1 MVAYSDLQ
9 RQLTEARDHQTATS
23 EILRILAGSAT
34 NVTLVFDA
42 ILESAL
48 ALCHAPFGVVLRLED
63 DDALHLAAFRGPP
76 HYVEIMRSAYPHP
89 LTRDRISGLAILER
103 TPVHAIGLRS
113 SEQFPHARALANV
126 AGFDA
131 TVFVPMLT
139 EGRAI
144 GAIGLGKADAFSD
157 EHIALLHIFADQAVI
172 AIEKVRLFEQ
182 LEARNRDLTESV
194 EQQTATS
201 GILRVIS
208 SSPTDV
214 QPVLD
219 AVALSAARLCEA
231 FDASVW
237 LSDDETLVIR
247 AHHGPIPAPPQRI
260 PIGRDW
266 VSGRAV
272 VDGRPIHVDD
282 LSTAGDEFP
291 AGQAMALGDGH
302 RTTLASPML
311 REGKAIGAILI
322 RRAEIRPFSD
332 KHIALLRMFAD
343 HAVIA
348 IENVRLFKELEARNR
363 DLTEAHAKVSE
374 TLDQQTATSE
384 ILRII
389 STSPTDIQPV
399 LDAVAENAAR
409 VCDAADA
416 TIRLVEGNTL
426 RLVARCG
433 SIPFAAPGV
442 IPVSRGY
449 PSGRSVIELRTI
461 HIDDILPMLESEFPG
476 LHPEQRTVLA
486 TPLLREGVP
495 IGAIVIRRA
504 EVQPFT
510 DRQIALLQT
519 FAAQAV
525 IAIENVRLF
534 KELEARN
541 RDLAEALE
549 QQTATAEILR
559 VISQSPTDVQPVF
572 DAIVDRAV
580 RLCDGAWADAYRFDG
595 ERQYFVACSNL
606 PPEGRALLQTLYPRA
621 PDPEAVTGRAI
632 LDRAV
637 IHVPDAH
644 HDARF
649 AITRHVSSTV
659 GGGSRSVLA
668 VPMLHHGEAVGVIL
682 VHRGEHPLPFSSTEI
697 DLLKTFADQAV
708 IAIENVRL
716 FAELEERNSE
726 LRVALEQ
733 QTATSELLKVIG
745 RSTFDLRPVFEALAE
760 NAVRLCEADHAFIF
774 RFDGEVLRCVATHNV
789 SLALRAFVEANPV
802 RPGRGSG
809 AGRAALERRPIH
821 IEDMRADPEFTYG
834 VTQVG
839 PMRTLLAIPMLRP
852 NELLGVII
860 TTRPTVQ
867 RFSDSQITLME
878 TFADQAAIAI
888 DNARLLSELQA
899 KTGELTQSVEKL
911 TALGE
916 VGRAVSS
923 TLDLE
928 TVLTTI
934 EYHATIQPGKLD
946 RTPGS
951 FTRSPGTSSSAPR
964 CLARFGPRSCAS
976 RHDVSPHSLASSTIR
991 PGTAGI
997 CAAAPGS

>member
-1 MVAYSDLQ
+1 MTCPRCQQDNPVADAQFCPRCGAPTDPAAQRATSTVAYSDLQ

-23 EILRILAGSAT
+23 EILRILAGSAAH
-34 NVTLVFDA
+34 VTLVFDA

-144 GAIGLGKADAFSD
+144 GAVGLGKADAFSD

-348 IENVRLFKELEARNR
+348 IENVPA
-363 DLTEAHAKVSE
+363 
-374 TLDQQTATSE
+374 
-384 ILRII
+384 
-389 STSPTDIQPV
+389 IQG
-399 LDAVAENAAR
+399 
-409 VCDAADA
+409 
-416 TIRLVEGNTL
+416 TG
-426 RLVARCG
+426 
-433 SIPFAAPGV
+433 
-442 IPVSRGY
+442 
-449 PSGRSVIELRTI
+449 
-461 HIDDILPMLESEFPG
+461 
-476 LHPEQRTVLA
+476 
-486 TPLLREGVP
+486 
-495 IGAIVIRRA
+495 GA
-504 EVQPFT
+504 
-510 DRQIALLQT
+510 
-519 FAAQAV
+519 
-525 IAIENVRLF
+525 
-534 KELEARN
+534 
-541 RDLAEALE
+541 
-549 QQTATAEILR
+549 
-559 VISQSPTDVQPVF
+559 
-572 DAIVDRAV
+572 
-580 RLCDGAWADAYRFDG
+580 
-595 ERQYFVACSNL
+595 
-606 PPEGRALLQTLYPRA
+606 
-621 PDPEAVTGRAI
+621 
-632 LDRAV
+632 
-637 IHVPDAH
+637 
-644 HDARF
+644 
-649 AITRHVSSTV
+649 
-659 GGGSRSVLA
+659 
-668 VPMLHHGEAVGVIL
+668 
-682 VHRGEHPLPFSSTEI
+682 
-697 DLLKTFADQAV
+697 
-708 IAIENVRL
+708 
-716 FAELEERNSE
+716 
-726 LRVALEQ
+726 
-733 QTATSELLKVIG
+733 
-745 RSTFDLRPVFEALAE
+745 
-760 NAVRLCEADHAFIF
+760 
-774 RFDGEVLRCVATHNV
+774 
-789 SLALRAFVEANPV
+789 
-802 RPGRGSG
+802 
-809 AGRAALERRPIH
+809 
-821 IEDMRADPEFTYG
+821 
-834 VTQVG
+834 
-839 PMRTLLAIPMLRP
+839 
-852 NELLGVII
+852 
-860 TTRPTVQ
+860 
-867 RFSDSQITLME
+867 
-878 TFADQAAIAI
+878 
-888 DNARLLSELQA
+888 
-899 KTGELTQSVEKL
+899 
-911 TALGE
+911 
-916 VGRAVSS
+916 
-923 TLDLE
+923 
-928 TVLTTI
+928 
-934 EYHATIQPGKLD
+934 
-946 RTPGS
+946 
-951 FTRSPGTSSSAPR
+951 
-964 CLARFGPRSCAS
+964 
-976 RHDVSPHSLASSTIR
+976 
-991 PGTAGI
+991 
-997 CAAAPGS
+997 